1 MTLRTFHTGT
11 HVDFAACRKVLGPHI
26 WQNGAKKTTQNA
38 HLDITHFTS
47 ISKEEEF
54 TSSVAI
60 RPFTF
65 ISVAQNPT
73 P

>member
-11 HVDFAACRKVLGPHI
+11 HVVFAACRKVLGPHI

-47 ISKEEEF
+47 ISKEEE
-54 TSSVAI
+54 
-60 RPFTF
+60 R
-65 ISVAQNPT
+65 
-73 P
+73 